1 MPRAKRGFKR
11 RRRHNKIL
19 EKASGFVFGRKNK
32 IRRAAEAV
40 DRAGIYAYRDRR
52 VKKRE
57 FRQLWIARLSAAANE
72 NNISYSRLMHALT
85 KAEVKLDRKV
95 LADIA
100 LADPRAFSAIVES
113 VRTLAPAA

>member
-19 EKASGFVFGRKNK
+19 DRAEGFVLGRKNK

-40 DRAGIYAYRDRR
+40 DRSFVYAFRDRR

-72 NNISYSRLMHALT
+72 NGISYSRMVAALK
-85 KAEVKLDRKV
+85 KAGVLLDRKV
-95 LADIA
+95 LSEIA
-100 LADPRAFSAIVES
+100 IADPQGFAAIVDQVRAF
-113 VRTLAPAA
+113 APFC